1 MNSLQALDLAVRIA
15 LTAWMI
21 WISYSDRRDGLI
33 PNRLTAPVFIGVGL
47 FQILYGL
54 LTVLAPGLDA
64 EWYRIFAIPVAF
76 AVIFGLWML
85 HFIGGGDAKFLMALF
100 ALFPTMEFVAVLAL
114 VLLVITV
121 PIFVWDTIRQRPAS
135 IWRAMRDRLLTG
147 QLLPTE
153 EELQER
159 GRRYAWTFA
168 VPGAIYLWRYWEGL
182 EQFVPGFMYLWGVVA
197 T

>member
-1 MNSLQALDLAVRIA
+1 MTTLQTLDLIVRVLLSI
-15 LTAWMI
+15 WMI

-33 PNRLTAPVFIGVGL
+33 PNKLTAPIFIGVGL
-47 FQILYGL
+47 FQIAYGI
-54 LTVLAPGLDA
+54 LTVVSPALEA
-64 EWYRIFAIPVAF
+64 EWYRIFAIPIAY

-114 VLLVITV
+114 TLLVISV
-121 PIFVWDTIRQRPAS
+121 PLFIWDVIRQKPAS
-135 IWRAMRDRLLTG
+135 IWRSMRDRLVTG
-147 QLLPTE
+147 QFLPTE

-168 VPGAIYLWRYWEGL
+168 VPGFIYLWRYWDGL
-182 EQFVPGFMYLWGVVA
+182 EQFVPGLTYLFGG
-197 T
+197 